1 MLFNERVQFLSD
13 GDISHI
19 NTSIYSEKI
28 GSKVFGIKKGI
39 VSKNTQKKRKKF
51 FYEN

>member
-1 MLFNERVQFLSD
+1 LNERVHFLSD
-13 GDISHI
+13 GDIYHK
-19 NTSIYSEKI
+19 TPSIYSEKI
-28 GSKVFGIKKGI
+28 GSKAFGIKKGI